1 MVGILAKKL
10 GMTQIYDDKDRL
22 IPVTVLTAGPC
33 PIVEIKTPEKHQYS
47 ALQLAFDEVIPRKA
61 NKPRTGHFAKAG
73 VKTHRLLREFRL
85 AGKGEYQVG
94 QVIDVSVFQVGDKIK
109 VTGTSKGKGFAGV
122 IKRHNFHG
130 KDTAH
135 GTPDRVRHPGS
146 IGQGTSPGKVW
157 RGKPMGGHM
166 GDERVSVKGLAVVR
180 IDAERNLLFVKG
192 AVPGGVNGYLQ
203 IQKI

>member
-85 AGKGEYQVG
+85 VGKAEYQVG
-94 QVIDVSVFQVGDKIK
+94 QVIDVSVFQVGDKIQ

-203 IQKI
+203 IHKI

>member
-1 MVGILAKKL
+1 MILAKKL
-10 GMTQIYDDKDRL
+10 GMTQIYDEKDRL

-33 PIVEIKTPEKHQYS
+33 PIVEIRTPEKHQYS
-47 ALQLAFDEVIPRKA
+47 ALQLAFDEVVPRKVS
-61 NKPRTGHFAKAG
+61 KPRAGHFAKAG

-85 AGKGEYQVG
+85 AKGGEYQVG
-94 QVIDVSVFQVGDKIK
+94 QVIDVSLFQVGDRIK

-122 IKRHNFHG
+122 VKRHNFSG

-157 RGKPMGGHM
+157 RGKPMGGHL
-166 GDERVSVKGLAVVR
+166 GDERVSVKGLSVVR
-180 IDAERNLLFVKG
+180 IDPERNLLFVKG
-192 AVPGGVNGYLQ
+192 PVPGGINGYLQ
-203 IQKI
+203 IQKL

>member
-10 GMTQIYDDKDRL
+10 GMTQIYDEKDRL

-33 PIVEIKTPEKHQYS
+33 PIVEIKTAEKHKYS

-73 VKTHRLLREFRL
+73 VKTHRWLREFRL
-85 AGKGEYQVG
+85 GEKGDYQVG
-94 QVIDVSVFQVGDKIK
+94 QVVDVNLFQVGDKIK

-122 IKRHNFHG
+122 VKRHNFKG
-130 KDTAH
+130 KDAAH

-166 GDERVSVKGLAVVR
+166 GDERVSVKGLSVVR

-203 IQKI
+203 IQKM

>member
-1 MVGILAKKL
+1 MVGILAKKM
-10 GMTQIYDDKDRL
+10 GMTQIYDEKDRL
-22 IPVTVLTAGPC
+22 IPVTVLSAGPC
-33 PIVEIKTPEKHQYS
+33 PIVEIKTAEKHHYS
-47 ALQLAFDEVIPRKA
+47 ALQLAFDEVVARKA

-73 VKTHRLLREFRL
+73 AKTHRLLREFRL
-85 AGKGEYQVG
+85 AEAGDYQVG
-94 QVIDVSVFQVGDKIK
+94 QVLDVNLFKAGDRIK

-166 GDERVSVKGLAVVR
+166 GDERVSVKGLSVVR
-180 IDAERNLLFVKG
+180 VDAERHLLFVKG
-192 AVPGGVNGYLQ
+192 AVPGGVNGYLA
-203 IQKI
+203 IQKL

>member
-10 GMTQIYDDKDRL
+10 GMTQIYDEKDRL

-33 PIVEIKTPEKHQYS
+33 PIVEIRTPERHQYS

-85 AGKGEYQVG
+85 AEKGDYQVG

-109 VTGTSKGKGFAGV
+109 VIGTSKGKGFAGV
-122 IKRHNFHG
+122 VKRHNFSG
-130 KDTAH
+130 KDAAH

-166 GDERVSVKGLAVVR
+166 GDERVSVKGLSVVR

-203 IQKI
+203 IQKM